1 MFGCLFGLI
10 RRAGCLILLALLAF
24 AGYQWI
30 VWPDVAELAI
40 RDPRSTA
47 FIDLYRDYAGRDAS
61 LHWQWVGYGRISKEL
76 KTAVLV
82 GEDIDF
88 FSHNGF
94 AVEELKTAVQE
105 TVLEGEPLRGAS
117 TISQQTVKNLWL
129 SPSRNP
135 WRKVKEAALT
145 LQLER
150 ELDKRRILEIYLNVA
165 EFAPGTYGAEAAA
178 LRRYGRSAGSLSPKQ
193 AAELAACLPSPTSCG
208 AEGGDDAYR
217 ERVERIRRRV
227 TRADW
232 LEAEL

>member
-10 RRAGCLILLALLAF
+10 RRIGCLILLVALGF
-24 AGYQWI
+24 GGYQWLI
-30 VWPDVAELAI
+30 WPDVAELAI
-40 RDPRSTA
+40 RDPRSTS
-47 FIDLYRDYAGRDAS
+47 FIDLHRDHAGRDAP
-61 LHWQWVGYGRISKEL
+61 LEWQWVGYDRISNDL
-76 KTAVLV
+76 KMAALV

-88 FSHNGF
+88 FTHNGF

-135 WRKVKEAALT
+135 WRKIKEAVLT
-145 LQLER
+145 YQLER

-178 LRRYGRSAGSLSPKQ
+178 LSRFGRSAASLSAAQ
-193 AAELAACLPSPTSCG
+193 AAELAACLPSPSSCG
-208 AEGGDDAYR
+208 ADGGGKTYG
-217 ERVERIRRRV
+217 ERVERIRRRM